1 MTLPILHRT
10 VREADPRRNYR
21 LRDFLS
27 TLGLHPVFVP
37 DPGPVAAI
45 EAAPAA
51 EAEAP
56 AAARPP
62 VCTNCG
68 EPAEPCTQK
77 PCVEGCDGSVHTSGG
92 RHGCEGG
99 GGFAAVASPLAPP
112 VPYGHPSIADAVAA
126 KDGPAEA
133 DAAPDAEAAK

>member
-56 AAARPP
+56 AAEVPEAEAGSEDEAPAGGQPP
-62 VCTNCG
+62 LEPYALNSISAPAKD
-68 EPAEPCTQK
+68 EPAE
-77 PCVEGCDGSVHTSGG
+77 
-92 RHGCEGG
+92 
-99 GGFAAVASPLAPP
+99 
-112 VPYGHPSIADAVAA
+112 
-126 KDGPAEA
+126 AET
-133 DAAPDAEAAK
+133 APDAEAAK